1 MNILSIIPARGGSKS
16 IPLKNIVKIQNKP
29 LLYYTVT
36 ASLNSKLITRTI
48 VSTDNQKIAKVA
60 ELLGAEVIKR
70 PKKLASDTSSVE
82 LTIQHTVDHL
92 KKTEDYIPDIIILLQ
107 NTSPLRNSKH
117 IDESL
122 KLMEKENFDSIISG
136 FSIHTFLW
144 RKHNKSI
151 KPVDHD
157 PQNRPN
163 RQQMYEQLY
172 ENGAFFATTL
182 TAFKKSNCRISG
194 KIGFYRM
201 PLELS
206 HNIDTLDDLKNVK
219 NIMKT
224 FGKSL

>member
-117 IDESL
+117 ITVLLNIL
-122 KLMEKENFDSIISG
+122 KS
-136 FSIHTFLW
+136 W
-144 RKHNKSI
+144 RACYT
-151 KPVDHD
+151 PV
-157 PQNRPN
+157 
-163 RQQMYEQLY
+163 E
-172 ENGAFFATTL
+172 
-182 TAFKKSNCRISG
+182 
-194 KIGFYRM
+194 
-201 PLELS
+201 
-206 HNIDTLDDLKNVK
+206 
-219 NIMKT
+219 
-224 FGKSL
+224 

>member
-107 NTSPLRNSKH
+107 NTSPLK
-117 IDESL
+117 
-122 KLMEKENFDSIISG
+122 
-136 FSIHTFLW
+136 IHQT
-144 RKHNKSI
+144 
-151 KPVDHD
+151 
-157 PQNRPN
+157 PQLLLITL
-163 RQQMYEQLY
+163 LY
-172 ENGAFFATTL
+172 IVL
-182 TAFKKSNCRISG
+182 
-194 KIGFYRM
+194 
-201 PLELS
+201 P
-206 HNIDTLDDLKNVK
+206 HQ
-219 NIMKT
+219 
-224 FGKSL
+224 

>member
-107 NTSPLRNSKH
+107 NTSPLK
-117 IDESL
+117 
-122 KLMEKENFDSIISG
+122 
-136 FSIHTFLW
+136 T
-144 RKHNKSI
+144 
-151 KPVDHD
+151 
-157 PQNRPN
+157 
-163 RQQMYEQLY
+163 RQTQQLLLI
-172 ENGAFFATTL
+172 TL
-182 TAFKKSNCRISG
+182 LYIVL
-194 KIGFYRM
+194 
-201 PLELS
+201 P
-206 HNIDTLDDLKNVK
+206 HQ
-219 NIMKT
+219 
-224 FGKSL
+224 